1 MNPHLYYH
9 AAAVLVWISAIGLGI
24 PCIMAIRNLRAG
36 LGIPLVL
43 GFPAYGGGAFERRG
57 RQTTIPLLVGFLLVA
72 LVEAGAAWLLW
83 HGHKLG
89 GVASIVLLVP
99 GAVYWWGFDLP
110 YPPIAAVARVVLIAL
125 AWPGLV

>member
-1 MNPHLYYH
+1 MNVQQYYE
-9 AAAVLVWISAIGLGI
+9 AAASLVWISAIGLGI
-24 PCIMAIRNLRAG
+24 PCILAIRNLRAG

-57 RQTTIPLLVGFLLVA
+57 LQTTIPLLVGFLLVA
-72 LVEAGAAWLLW
+72 FLEAGAAWLLW
-83 HGHKLG
+83 RGQKLG
-89 GVASIVLLVP
+89 AIASITLLVP

-110 YPPIAAVARVVLIAL
+110 YPPIAAMARLALIVL